1 MKAVNIFSYLLAGN
15 KLEEQ
20 VCFLDFYGKFT
31 HTAPRYIWTNQ
42 TVSEVSPLMALLSLC
57 CCGVTYLLLQRK
69 NPGYVHFIAHKPGL
83 SCRISAQSALFYGL
97 LKKTVYSH
105 STNPV
110 IWGCIF
116 CAFANLLIF
125 HLLFL
130 AANFLSIKI
139 VSQKAGRYNYISHLF
154 PGYSA
159 IENIP
164 INWRPLIA
172 KHISNLVL
180 R

>member
-57 CCGVTYLLLQRK
+57 CRGVTYLLLQRK

-105 STNPV
+105 STNPI

-116 CAFANLLIF
+116 CAFTGKIFANLLML

-139 VSQKAGRYNYISHLF
+139 VSQKAGEYNTFHTVSQGIQQ
-154 PGYSA
+154 
-159 IENIP
+159 
-164 INWRPLIA
+164 
-172 KHISNLVL
+172 
-180 R
+180 

>member
-57 CCGVTYLLLQRK
+57 CRGVTYLLLQRK

-105 STNPV
+105 STNPI

-116 CAFANLLIF
+116 CAFTGITFANLLIF

-130 AANFLSIKI
+130 AAQFLSIKI
-139 VSQKAGRYNYISHLF
+139 VSQKAEKCNHIPRLFQITSHFSLILF
-154 PGYSA
+154 
-159 IENIP
+159 
-164 INWRPLIA
+164 LDMF
-172 KHISNLVL
+172 
-180 R
+180 